1 MSTKFITEKVLSHAL
16 GCECKM
22 NNKRNIVLYLDKELV
37 EKTRNLGF
45 NLSKTVENQL
55 KQLITQFS
63 HVNTQ
68 NNCENCNIFGS
79 PGVTVPKL

>member
-1 MSTKFITEKVLSHAL
+1 MTQ
-16 GCECKM
+16 
-22 NNKRNIVLYLDKELV
+22 KRNVVLYLDKELV
-37 EKTRNLGF
+37 EKTRELGF
-45 NLSKTVENQL
+45 NLSKTFENHL

-79 PGVTVPKL
+79 PGVTVPGL